1 MSDAPLPFAF
11 TAARRYRSFDG
22 GTSVETR
29 CFAPDRYR
37 FWDASVAKVGI
48 SRGAGFSY
56 SPASFSKS
64 IPTLEHR
71 HFNRILDFDST
82 ANILEV
88 EAGVTLGQICQFATP
103 LGLFMPVQP
112 GHPKITVGGC
122 IGADVHGKNQFRD
135 GTFL

>member
-56 SPASFSKS
+56 FY
-64 IPTLEHR
+64 
-71 HFNRILDFDST
+71 ST

-88 EAGVTLGQICQFATP
+88 EAVVTLGQICQFATP

-135 GTFL
+135 GTFLAVVESLRLFHPSHG